1 MWEGSSSI
9 DLLETFAPWAKEDC
23 KKECQAA
30 AIACSLNVRECGK
43 VELIAISEQCP
54 LHTCKHFVAGAKIL
68 PAKAAVAEAAVAEN
82 FETLY
87 ANLGVAVWP
96 SVLDGDCAFDTMLRV
111 WDSRHHGCDTGI

>member
-1 MWEGSSSI
+1 MGLLKKCMPTVWEGKTKV
-9 DLLETFAPWAKEDC
+9 DLLKAFAPWAKEDC

-30 AIACSLNVRECGK
+30 AIACGLKVRECGK

-68 PAKAAVAEAAVAEN
+68 PAKAAVAEAADAEAAVAVN

-87 ANLGVAVWP
+87 AHLGVAVWP
-96 SVLDGDCAFDTMLRV
+96 SVLDL
-111 WDSRHHGCDTGI
+111 SLIHI